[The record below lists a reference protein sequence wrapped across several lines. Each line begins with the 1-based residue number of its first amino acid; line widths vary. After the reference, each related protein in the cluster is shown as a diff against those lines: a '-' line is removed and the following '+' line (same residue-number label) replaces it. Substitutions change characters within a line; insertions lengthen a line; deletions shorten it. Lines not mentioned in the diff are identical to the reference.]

1 MNRRA
6 FLTGLLS
13 SVAVPVPKL
22 DSFVL
27 SKNVGF
33 TEIYYPCLNVKPEWL
48 DEADYIIRHYYR
60 PEEYLDLKARS

>member
-6 FLTGLLS
+6 FLAGLLS
-13 SVAVPVPKL
+13 SVAVPVTKP
-22 DSFVL
+22 DRFTL
-27 SKNVGF
+27 SENVGF
-33 TEIYYPCLNVKPEWL
+33 TEIYYPCLNIKSEWL